1 MISTDGQAPRA
12 PSNVLFAVE
21 FGRAATELLALMATA
36 PFLTAA
42 PKGDGHDVLVL
53 PGFALSDVST
63 VPLRHYLKWLGYRTH
78 GWGFGRNFGP
88 RSIGEG
94 GERLAEAIDRLTDG
108 GRRKISLVGHSLGG
122 VMARL
127 YALDHPDVV
136 RQVICLGSPFVA
148 DPRMVNKTVASLYER
163 LTGDADGPASST
175 LRAPP
180 GVPCTAIFSRT
191 DGLVTPANCT
201 EAPSA
206 RAENIEVYGS
216 HVGLIANP
224 AVFYAV
230 ADRLSLPRDQWRP
243 FDNVGWRR
251 WAYGTH
257 QRFAPAPAEAA

>member
-1 MISTDGQAPRA
+1 M
-12 PSNVLFAVE
+12 LFAVE

-36 PFLTAA
+36 PYLTAG

-53 PGFALSDVST
+53 PGFALSGVST
-63 VPLRHYLKWLGYRTH
+63 TPLRSYLRCLGYRVH
-78 GWGFGRNFGP
+78 DWGFGRNFGP

-94 GERLAEAIDRLTDG
+94 GERLADTIERLNDG

-148 DPRMVNKTVASLYER
+148 DPRMVNKTIASLYER
-163 LTGDADGPASST
+163 LTGDPEGPTSST
-175 LRAPP
+175 LRPPP

-191 DGLVTPANCT
+191 DGLVAPANCT
-201 EAPSA
+201 ETPSPI
-206 RAENIEVYGS
+206 AENIEVYGS

-230 ADRLSLPRDQWRP
+230 ADRLALPRDQWRP
-243 FDNVGWRR
+243 FDHIGWRR
-251 WAYGTH
+251 LAYGSH
-257 QRFAPAPAEAA
+257 PGFAPAAPKAA